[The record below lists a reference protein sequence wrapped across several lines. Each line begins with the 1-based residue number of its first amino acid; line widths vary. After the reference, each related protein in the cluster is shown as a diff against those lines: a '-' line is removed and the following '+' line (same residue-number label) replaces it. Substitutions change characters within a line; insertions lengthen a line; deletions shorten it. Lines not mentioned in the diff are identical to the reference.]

1 MLPCYAALNM
11 KLLQLNVTANWG
23 STGKIAEGIGLAAI
37 ARDWESYIAYGRYMN
52 PSKSQLIKV
61 GNKFDVYAHYGRAR
75 FFDQEGLGSKASTR
89 KLIADIDKITPDIIH
104 LHNIH
109 DHWLNYPIFFNYLS
123 TLSTPVVW
131 TFHDCWAFTGGC
143 PHFESIGCYQWR
155 DNSCKDHCPLK
166 HRQAAKNFAKRYNAF
181 SKIGE
186 RLHIVAVSKW
196 LASYIS
202 ESFFEGNNGLIEV
215 INNGIDLDGVF
226 KQNNEN
232 KENMILGVS
241 NVWPE
246 YKGLNDFIKLRSKLP
261 DDIGITLVG
270 LTKKQIESLP
280 KGINGISRTTN
291 ASELATLYRKAKVF
305 VNTTYNDSFPTV
317 NLEALACGTPVI
329 TYRTGGS
336 PEAIDEKT
344 GIVIE
349 KGDLSS
355 LAKGIMTIISA
366 SQGYNPD
373 NCRKRAESCFD
384 KNIQFNK
391 YIDLYENLI
400 K

>member
-1 MLPCYAALNM
+1 
-11 KLLQLNVTANWG
+11 
-23 STGKIAEGIGLAAI
+23 
-37 ARDWESYIAYGRYMN
+37 
-52 PSKSQLIKV
+52 
-61 GNKFDVYAHYGRAR
+61 
-75 FFDQEGLGSKASTR
+75 
-89 KLIADIDKITPDIIH
+89 
-104 LHNIH
+104 
-109 DHWLNYPIFFNYLS
+109 
-123 TLSTPVVW
+123 
-131 TFHDCWAFTGGC
+131 
-143 PHFESIGCYQWR
+143 
-155 DNSCKDHCPLK
+155 
-166 HRQAAKNFAKRYNAF
+166 
-181 SKIGE
+181 
-186 RLHIVAVSKW
+186 
-196 LASYIS
+196 
-202 ESFFEGNNGLIEV
+202 
-215 INNGIDLDGVF
+215 
-226 KQNNEN
+226 
-232 KENMILGVS
+232 MILGVS